1 MAWKLAAAFLVSSF
15 VWAAQNNSTPTYKD
29 VTASPEARAADLV
42 SHMTLQEEVGQMQN
56 SAPAIPR
63 LGIPAYDWWNEGLH
77 GVARAGLATVFPQ
90 AIGLAATWD
99 THLERHIAGIVATE
113 ARAKYNYAIAHGD
126 HSRYHGLTFWA
137 PNVNLVRDPRWGR
150 GQETYGES
158 PYLTAQM
165 AARFIEGMQGNN
177 PHYLKTVA
185 TAKHFAAYS
194 GPEAL
199 RHKFN
204 VNLTEKNLKDTY
216 LYVFRHLV
224 EQAKVDSI
232 MCSYNAV
239 NGVPACA
246 SDMLLQQHLRHAW
259 NFQGYVVS
267 DCDAVDD
274 IYRGHHY
281 AKSLAQA
288 SALSVK
294 AGTDLNCGKSYSTL
308 VDAVHQ
314 GLIKKADIDRA
325 VTRLFTA
332 RFRLGMFDPPGRVPF
347 SKIGMDQVES
357 PAHRKVALEAAEK
370 SIVLLKN
377 DNGILPLRKV
387 PASIAVIGPGA
398 DAPDMLLGNYHGIPS
413 FLITPLDGIRH
424 EFGSKAQ
431 IRYALGSTFVP
442 SWTALIPREA
452 LTPAQY
458 ENEHGLLAEYFSN
471 NGFQGEPRL
480 KRIEHRGYFDW
491 DMHDPAVIRAFPND
505 GAALRWSAVLHVK
518 ESGDYA
524 LGLANPDCD
533 SCHGKSTARLYVDD
547 RLLTQLTSGRYGHRA
562 QTQTIHLD
570 AGKSYHLRVDYT
582 QNGHGAGIELVWRPP
597 AEVSLHEAVE
607 AARASEVTILC
618 LGLNSHLE
626 GEESPLVIPGFDHGD
641 RTTLRL
647 PEVQQKL
654 LSAVLDT
661 GKPVIVVLMS
671 GSAVAIPVAKEK
683 ARAILEAWYPGQAGG
698 TAIADTI
705 AGKNNPAGRLPVTF
719 YESLKQLPPFTDYSM
734 KGRTFRFF
742 TGTPL
747 YPFGYGLSY
756 SDFRYSDIG
765 VQPQGGGKYK
775 VTATVKNDSALA
787 GDEVVQLYASREHGS
802 DPELRGFRRIH
813 LAPGASTQLAFVLDG
828 ADLGGRN
835 FVSIG
840 DGQPL
845 KAFTANHFIQTQLP

>member
-1 MAWKLAAAFLVSSF
+1 MALKLAAVFLISSLT
-15 VWAAQNNSTPTYKD
+15 WAAQNSTPKYKD
-29 VTASPEARAADLV
+29 VTLSPEARAADLV
-42 SHMTLQEEVGQMQN
+42 SRMTLQEEAGQMQN

-63 LGIPAYDWWNEGLH
+63 LGIPAYNWWNEGLH

-99 THLERHIAGIVATE
+99 TDLERHIAEIVSTE

-126 HSRYHGLTFWA
+126 HGRYHGLTFWA

-165 AARFIEGMQGNN
+165 AAQYIEGMQGTNS
-177 PHYLKTVA
+177 HYLKTVA

-194 GPEAL
+194 GPEAA
-199 RHKFN
+199 RHKIN
-204 VNLTEKNLKDTY
+204 IELTKKNLKDTY

-239 NGVPACA
+239 DGVPSCA
-246 SDMLLQQHLRHAW
+246 SDMLLQQHLRQAW

-281 AKSLAQA
+281 AKSVAQA
-288 SALSVK
+288 SALAVK
-294 AGTDLNCGKSYSTL
+294 AGTDLNCGRSYATL

-377 DNGILPLRKV
+377 ENGILPLRKV

-398 DAPDMLLGNYHGIPS
+398 DAPDTLLGNYHGIPS
-413 FLITPLDGIRH
+413 FLITPLGGIRH
-424 EFGSKAQ
+424 EFGSKAT
-431 IRYALGSTFVP
+431 IRYALGSTYVP
-442 SWTALIPREA
+442 SWTALIPEQA
-452 LTPAQY
+452 LTPTGY
-458 ENEHGLLAEYFSN
+458 ENAHGLLAEYFADKN
-471 NGFQGEPRL
+471 FQGRPQLR
-480 KRIEHRGYFDW
+480 RIERRGYFDW
-491 DMHDPAVIRAFPND
+491 DMHEPAVIRAFPHD
-505 GAALRWSAVLHVK
+505 GVALRWSAVLHVK

-533 SCHGKSTARLYVDD
+533 SCSGKSTAKLYIDNRLF
-547 RLLTQLTSGRYGHRA
+547 TQLISGRYGHRV
-562 QTQTIHLD
+562 QTQTMHLD
-570 AGKSYHLRVDYT
+570 GGKTYHLRVDYT
-582 QNGHGAGIELVWRPP
+582 QDGHGAGIELVWRPP

-607 AARASEVTILC
+607 AARASDLSILC

-641 RTTLRL
+641 RTTLQL

-671 GSAVAIPVAKEK
+671 GSALAVPVAKQR
-683 ARAILEAWYPGQAGG
+683 ARAIVEAWYPGQAGG
-698 TAIADTI
+698 TAIAETL

-719 YESLKQLPPFTDYSM
+719 YKSVKQLPPFTDYSM
-734 KGRTFRFF
+734 KNRTFRFF
-742 TGTPL
+742 TSTPL
-747 YPFGYGLSY
+747 YPFGFGLSY

-765 VQPQGGGKYK
+765 VQAQGGKYK
-775 VTATVKNDSALA
+775 VTATVKNASGAG
-787 GDEVVQLYASREHGS
+787 GDEVVQLYASRGHSSG
-802 DPELRGFRRIH
+802 PELRGFRRIH
-813 LAPGASTQLAFVLDG
+813 LGPGASAQVAFMIDA
-828 ADLGGRN
+828 ADLGGRK

-840 DGQPL
+840 GGQPL
-845 KAFTANHFIQTQLP
+845 KAFTANHFVQTRLPGH